1 MRAMSDIHD
10 KIRSELE
17 RRLAIAR
24 AASPGPWMAATH
36 TGRKDGVS
44 LVGRVEDRGTGK
56 AVAVFAGADV
66 HQRANDAEHT
76 ALHDPADSIRRYE
89 YAQKVLTRHATKA
102 VWNGGDLL
110 HYRCDFCG
118 RIESPACDDVAD
130 LAESLGIDTGGRP

>member
-1 MRAMSDIHD
+1 MSTDIHA
-10 KIRSELE
+10 KISAEVE

-24 AASPGPWMAATH
+24 AATPGPWMAATH

-44 LVGRVEDRGTGK
+44 LVGATANRGTGR
-56 AVAVFAGADV
+56 AVAVFADSNV
-66 HQRANDAEHT
+66 YQRAADAEHA

-89 YAQKVLTRHATKA
+89 YALKVLTRHAIKP

-110 HYRCDFCG
+110 HYRCAFCG

-130 LAESLGIDTGGRP
+130 LAESLGIDTGGQP